1 MLPARG
7 GEEGALP
14 FDRVDIQERKK
25 AVEKNRFWFPAPL
38 AILRISSTP
47 GTFLLLDPSGGVGR
61 CM

>member
-1 MLPARG
+1 M
-7 GEEGALP
+7 P